1 MKVSS
6 KEPHVNEC
14 LEGCPVYLCLDGENK
29 ELVGSVQN
37 VRVEGTRLRASLVMT
52 KEIDFETKQGRT

>member
-6 KEPHVNEC
+6 KGPHVNEC
-14 LEGCPVYLCLDGENK
+14 LESCPVYLCRDGENK

-52 KEIDFETKQGRT
+52 KEIDFETKQGRA

>member
-1 MKVSS
+1 MRIPS
-6 KEPHVNEC
+6 KCPRVNEC

-37 VRVEGTRLRASLVMT
+37 VRVDGTCLRASLVLN
-52 KEIDFETKQGRT
+52 KEIDFETKTGRV

>member
-6 KEPHVNEC
+6 KGPHVNEC

-37 VRVEGTRLRASLVMT
+37 VRVEGTCLRASLVMT